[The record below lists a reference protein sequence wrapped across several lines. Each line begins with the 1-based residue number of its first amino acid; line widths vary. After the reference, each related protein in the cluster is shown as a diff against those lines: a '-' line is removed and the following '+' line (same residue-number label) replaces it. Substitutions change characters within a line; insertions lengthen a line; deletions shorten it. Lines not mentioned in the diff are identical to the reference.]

1 MTSSSAWRQFICK
14 ACSYVYDEEAG
25 DPDSGLAPG
34 TRFEDIPDDWYCPIC
49 GVTKADFALDR
60 STPTVDRSVTPT
72 LTTAPRGQK
81 IFDVLIVGG
90 GVAGWSVASALRER
104 SDAISIGLVSDCDAD
119 RYDKPEISVAF
130 ANGTETQALVK
141 QTGLDASRS
150 LGVKLFPRTI
160 AVSLNTSRNQLRT
173 TRGVFSY
180 RSLVLAHGAEP
191 ILPTGLPAN
200 ECWRINH
207 LDHYRRFRQ
216 ALGLDPQRVLI
227 VGAGLVGCELAN
239 DLALAGHS
247 PVLVDIADQP
257 LKRLCPNEEVLKP
270 LLQAWESLPINF
282 IGGVRVEHVA
292 SVDGQKG
299 VGLKEVRLKEVR
311 LSNGESLQINHI
323 LVCAGLKVPNRIA
336 RSAGLAWENGLR
348 VDEKTLRTSASN
360 VYALG
365 DCAVVSGHIN
375 RFIEPISRQAH
386 AIAGEITGIS
396 LEPYETRAPIVRVK
410 TSSYRFSVGP

>member
-1 MTSSSAWRQFICK
+1 MTSVAWRQFICK

-49 GVTKADFALDR
+49 GVTKADFALDQSMPVVNR
-60 STPTVDRSVTPT
+60 SASPT
-72 LTTAPRGQK
+72 LATVSRGQK

-90 GVAGWSVASALRER
+90 GVAGWSVAHALRER
-104 SDAISIGLVSDCDAD
+104 SDEVSIGLVSDCDAH
-119 RYDKPEISVAF
+119 RYDKPQISVAF
-130 ANGTETQALVK
+130 ANGTEAQALIK
-141 QTGLDASRS
+141 QTGLDAARS
-150 LGVKLFPRTI
+150 LGVELFPQTV
-160 AVSLNTSRNQLRT
+160 AVSLNTTRNQLRT

-180 RSLVLAHGAEP
+180 RNLVLAHGAES

-200 ECWRINH
+200 QCWRINH

-216 ALGLDPQRVLI
+216 ALGSDPQQVLI

-247 PVLVDIADQP
+247 PILVDIADQP
-257 LKRLCPNEEVLKP
+257 LKRLCPDENVIKP
-270 LLQAWESLPINF
+270 LLKAWEALPIKF
-282 IGGVRVEHVA
+282 IGGVSVEHVA

-299 VGLKEVRLKEVR
+299 VGLKEVR

-323 LVCAGLKVPNRIA
+323 LVCAGLKVPSRIA
-336 RSAGLAWENGLR
+336 RSAGLAWDNGLR
-348 VDEKTLRTSASN
+348 VDERTLRTSVHN
-360 VYALG
+360 IYALG

-375 RFIEPISRQAH
+375 RFIEPIARQAQ
-386 AIAGEITGIS
+386 AIAGEITGTA
-396 LEPYETRAPIVRVK
+396 LEPYENRAPIVRVK
-410 TSSYRFSVGP
+410 TSSYRFSVGS